1 MHRSIENYIIPW
13 CMVSPRFDVSCW
25 LSSLGSFCTKTDLP
39 SPFLSSPRLLVEIL
53 RVFGNWNTQYLLQLK
68 RIWENKCLQVFAQ
81 VCMGGV
87 ERGRVLICWK
97 SRNTAPMKYY
107 HSTQIFKYSTPMK
120 WYQSTNIKF
129 AQIQLETFNGGR
141 VFPLKYDIFEYI
153 KWSFSK
159 TIYQL
164 HQLR

>member
-1 MHRSIENYIIPW
+1 MHGILKSKTKKRASSYRILHYSLTHGIAEVWRALYIFVFLLLYSDVKSKFRSIENYIIPW

-25 LSSLGSFCTKTDLP
+25 LSSLGSSCTKTDLP

-53 RVFGNWNTQYLLQLK
+53 RAFGNWNTQYLLQLK

-120 WYQSTNIKF
+120 
-129 AQIQLETFNGGR
+129 
-141 VFPLKYDIFEYI
+141 
-153 KWSFSK
+153 
-159 TIYQL
+159 
-164 HQLR
+164 